1 MPYPCNSHKRV
12 LGPRLLPHF
21 LDEKIGSWELKQT
34 EQRLV
39 SRAIWFH
46 LLLGD
51 SHKKTSLRNSG
62 LSTSIIRYFH
72 PLWGQ
77 RKPPLNH
84 GKLGGGNEHRTRPPK
99 GEYVYWL
106 NLVWEPHGASGL
118 WECQPVRTSH
128 CQWSFFFPFPR
139 LSLLPLFISLL
150 SYCLPLNE
158 HFHVPTMYKLC
169 ARSWDA
175 GIK

>member
-1 MPYPCNSHKRV
+1 MPYPCNSHKKV

-84 GKLGGGNEHRTRPPK
+84 GKLGAGMSTEPGLLKVNMSTGWIWFGNLMEHR
-99 GEYVYWL
+99 GFENVSQ
-106 NLVWEPHGASGL
+106 WELPTASG
-118 WECQPVRTSH
+118 PS
-128 CQWSFFFPFPR
+128 SFLFLVFPFFLFSF
-139 LSLLPLFISLL
+139 LS
-150 SYCLPLNE
+150 CLTV
-158 HFHVPTMYKLC
+158 FH
-169 ARSWDA
+169 
-175 GIK
+175 